1 MEKYH
6 FLKRITKSDLY
17 KMFRYKYPLSFQRGS
32 KRNQQH
38 EVVIFRETIDLLENY
53 DQLLLMLKNDQEP
66 TLDELPY
73 LTNEQRVQLNKGI
86 DSLRYSRNVLTEKD
100 HLDFFVFR
108 KISQYLGL
116 SHDLGQRNHDLIRNL
131 NKHLG
136 LGAMRLCVDSHL
148 LVASEFK
155 DYELD
160 VFFDFLEK
168 LKPKV
173 LTDSSVDEQFGL
185 DVYEAGYE
193 QTFKKALD
201 EHEQVY
207 VFCFD
212 VTIHRDQPKIDDD
225 YLKFYSDY
233 KDKIKAILQKVD
245 GLNTLIH
252 YLVKLEPS
260 QEFGINLHFVLILK
274 ETKYFAENTFI
285 LKFKKELASIFSI
298 LADEYTV
305 KNWNNVVRKHF
316 NKKAVGFIK
325 KSDVAAVNESWYW
338 IFSCFFAVE
347 QVFKFNLG
355 FNPHQIINGCL
366 ALQSSSLPTSNKNL
380 ESLSKDYCTLNDLS
394 EQDTRIFAHRK
405 HLAKPV
411 QQYLSYAD
419 LTYLIYPYL
428 SESDG
433 GHLTLGP
440 FLGRIE
446 VFCETLKVVKSELF
460 IIPNKAL
467 LGAFSPE
474 EYSKMHTR
482 LGRMW
487 LSIFKT
493 LLDEPNLFQNLSS
506 APFRS
511 QNVLSFLSFLQANWS
526 VLQEFQLQPLNDVIM
541 VQLNEKMSILKN
553 ELSHHDFIK
562 TKTSLDGNFKK
573 LTKYTRYLLAKD
585 VYALRIQIEFN
596 IPNKSLN
603 QTEQSSILTEFL
615 RVGQSAQP
623 LSWLRGYLL
632 RWDQYDCVQRQSRQT
647 YADLTLFFEYQPKLQ
662 DANLPEKLRR
672 YLAKFIARYN
682 EKNKLSN
689 SANEIHYSMRSC
701 NIFAP
706 KAELRHEVLKI
717 ETIDKDLRKSF
728 LKYYLPYFYFLDLFI
743 LWVDMENGKKIKR
756 YTKGQEPKAK
766 KISTTEDSQSS

>member
-6 FLKRITKSDLY
+6 FLKRITKNDLY
-17 KMFRYKYPLSFQRGS
+17 KVLRYKYSLSFQRVS

-38 EVVIFRETIDLLENY
+38 GVVIFSETIDLLENY

-66 TLDELPY
+66 TLDELPC

-86 DSLRYSRNVLTEKD
+86 NSLRYSRNVLTEKD

-116 SHDLGQRNHDLIRNL
+116 SHALDLPSRSIIRNL
-131 NKHLG
+131 NMHLG
-136 LGAMRLCVDSHL
+136 RSAMRLCIDSHP
-148 LVASEFK
+148 LVPSEVG

-173 LTDSSVDEQFGL
+173 LVDSSVDEQFGL
-185 DVYEAGYE
+185 GVYEESYE
-193 QTFKKALD
+193 QTFKKTLD
-201 EHEQVY
+201 EHEQIY

-212 VTIHRDQPKIDDD
+212 VTIHRDQLKGEDD
-225 YLKFYSDY
+225 YLKLYSDY
-233 KDKIKAILQKVD
+233 GSKIKAILQKVD

-252 YLVKLEPS
+252 YLVRLEPS
-260 QEFGINLHFVLILK
+260 QEFGLNLHFVLILK
-274 ETKYFAENTFI
+274 ETKYFPENTFI
-285 LKFKKELASIFSI
+285 LKFKKELAGIFSI

-305 KNWNNVVRKHF
+305 KNWNDVVRKHF
-316 NKKAVGFIK
+316 NKKAVGLIK
-325 KSDVAAVNESWYW
+325 KSDVATVNESWYW

-355 FNPHQIINGCL
+355 FNPHQIKDGCL
-366 ALQSSSLPTSNKNL
+366 ALQSSSLPTSKNL
-380 ESLSKDYCTLNDLS
+380 ESLSKGYCTLNDLS

-405 HLAKPV
+405 YLAKPV

-428 SESDG
+428 SNSDG

-440 FLGRIE
+440 LLGQIE
-446 VFCETLKVVKSELF
+446 VFCETLKAVKPELF

-467 LGAFSPE
+467 LGTFSPE
-474 EYSKMHTR
+474 EYSKMPTR

-493 LLDEPNLFQNLSS
+493 LHNESDLFQNLSS

-585 VYALRIQIEFN
+585 VYALRIQIELN
-596 IPNKSLN
+596 IQNKSLN

-647 YADLTLFFEYQPKLQ
+647 YADLTLFFEYQSKLQ
-662 DANLPEKLRR
+662 DFNLPEMLKQ
-672 YLAKFIARYN
+672 YLIKFITRYN
-682 EKNKLSN
+682 EKKKLRN
-689 SANEIHYSMRSC
+689 TANEIHYSMRSC

-706 KAELRHEVLKI
+706 KTELRYEVLKI

-743 LWVDMENGKKIKR
+743 LWVDMENSKKIKR
-756 YTKGQEPKAK
+756 YTKGQEPKPK
-766 KISTTEDSQSS
+766 KILTTEDSQSS

>member
-6 FLKRITKSDLY
+6 YLKRITKSDLY
-17 KMFRYKYPLSFQRGS
+17 KVLRYKYHLSFQRIA

-66 TLDELPY
+66 TLEELPY
-73 LTNEQRVQLNKGI
+73 LTIGQRVGLNKWI
-86 DSLRYSRNVLTEKD
+86 NCLRYPRDVLTERD
-100 HLDFFVFR
+100 HFDFFIFR
-108 KISQYLGL
+108 KISQYLGFNHEL
-116 SHDLGQRNHDLIRNL
+116 DQSNHGLIQNLNMRLGQS
-131 NKHLG
+131 
-136 LGAMRLCVDSHL
+136 AMRLCVDSHP

-160 VFFDFLEK
+160 VFFDFLER

-173 LTDSSVDEQFGL
+173 LADSSIDEQLGL
-185 DVYEAGYE
+185 DVYEEQYE
-193 QTFKKALD
+193 QTFKKTLD
-201 EHEQVY
+201 EYEQIY

-212 VTIHRDQPKIDDD
+212 VIIYRDQPKGEGD
-225 YLKFYSDY
+225 YLKLYSDY
-233 KDKIKAILQKVD
+233 EDKIKAILQKVD

-274 ETKYFAENTFI
+274 ETKYFPENTFI
-285 LKFKKELASIFSI
+285 LKFKKELAGIFSI
-298 LADEYTV
+298 LLDKYTV
-305 KNWNNVVRKHF
+305 RNWNDVVRKHF

-325 KSDVAAVNESWYW
+325 KSDVAAVNETWYW
-338 IFSCFFAVE
+338 IFSYFFAVE

-355 FNPHQIINGCL
+355 FSAHQIKYGCL
-366 ALQSSSLPTSNKNL
+366 AQQSSFLPLSKNL
-380 ESLSKDYCTLNDLS
+380 ESLSKGYFTLNDLS
-394 EQDTRIFAHRK
+394 EQDTKIFAHRK

-419 LTYLIYPYL
+419 LTYSEYPYL
-428 SESDG
+428 PVNEG
-433 GHLTLGP
+433 GHLTIGYL
-440 FLGRIE
+440 LGRIE
-446 VFCETLKVVKSELF
+446 VFCETLKAVKPELF
-460 IIPNKAL
+460 IIPNQVL
-467 LGAFSPE
+467 FGFFSPE

-487 LSIFKT
+487 LNICKT
-493 LLDEPNLFQNLSS
+493 LLDEPNLFQHLSS

-511 QNVLSFLSFLQANWS
+511 QNVVSFLNFLQENRDE
-526 VLQEFQLQPLNDVIM
+526 LQQLHSQQLNESAIF
-541 VQLNEKMSILKN
+541 QLNEKLSLLKN
-553 ELSHHDFIK
+553 ELVYPKKSTHGV
-562 TKTSLDGNFKK
+562 LDGRLKD
-573 LTKYTRYLLAKD
+573 LTKYVRYLLAKD
-585 VYALRIQIEFN
+585 VYVLRIRIEFT
-596 IPNKSLN
+596 IQNKSLS
-603 QTEQSSILTEFL
+603 QAEQSPILTELL

-623 LSWLRGYLL
+623 LCWLRGYLL

-662 DANLPEKLRR
+662 DVNLTEMLKQ
-672 YLAKFIARYN
+672 YFAKFIIRYS
-682 EKNKLSN
+682 EKKKLSN

-701 NIFAP
+701 NFFTP

-728 LKYYLPYFYFLDLFI
+728 MKYYLPYFCFLDFFI
-743 LWVDMENGKKIKR
+743 RWVEMGNAKKIKR
-756 YTKGQEPKAK
+756 YTRGQESKPKK
-766 KISTTEDSQSS
+766 NSTQKDSE

>member
-1 MEKYH
+1 MEKYNY
-6 FLKRITKSDLY
+6 LKRIIKNDLY
-17 KMFRYKYPLSFQRGS
+17 KVLRYKYPLSFQRVS

-53 DQLLLMLKNDQEP
+53 DQLLLVLKNDLEP

-73 LTNEQRVQLNKGI
+73 LTVGQRVGLNKWING
-86 DSLRYSRNVLTEKD
+86 LRYPRDVLTERD
-100 HLDFFVFR
+100 HFDFFIFR
-108 KISQYLGL
+108 KISQYLGF
-116 SHDLGQRNHDLIRNL
+116 NHELDQCNHGLIRNL
-131 NKHLG
+131 NMRLG
-136 LGAMRLCVDSHL
+136 QSAMRLCVDSHP

-160 VFFDFLEK
+160 IFFDFLER

-173 LTDSSVDEQFGL
+173 LADSSVDEQLGL
-185 DVYEAGYE
+185 DVCEEQYE
-193 QTFKKALD
+193 QTFKTPLD
-201 EHEQVY
+201 EHEQIY

-212 VTIHRDQPKIDDD
+212 VTIHRDQPKGEDD
-225 YLKFYSDY
+225 YLKLYSDFE
-233 KDKIKAILQKVD
+233 DKIKAILQKVD

-252 YLVKLEPS
+252 YLFKLEPS

-274 ETKYFAENTFI
+274 ETQHFPENTFI
-285 LKFKKELASIFSI
+285 LKFKKELAGIFST
-298 LADEYTV
+298 LSDKYTV
-305 KNWNNVVRKHF
+305 RNWNDVVRKHF

-338 IFSCFFAVE
+338 IFSYFFAVE

-355 FNPHQIINGCL
+355 FNPHRIKDGCL
-366 ALQSSSLPTSNKNL
+366 ALQSSSLPTSKNL
-380 ESLSKDYCTLNDLS
+380 ESLSKGYCILNDLS

-405 HLAKPV
+405 HLAKPA

-419 LTYLIYPYL
+419 LTYSEYSYL
-428 SESDG
+428 PVNEG
-433 GHLTLGP
+433 GHLTIGYL
-440 FLGRIE
+440 LGRIE
-446 VFCETLKVVKSELF
+446 VFCETLKAVKPELF
-460 IIPNKAL
+460 IIPNKVL
-467 LGAFSPE
+467 FGFFSPE

-493 LLDEPNLFQNLSS
+493 LVNEPDLFQYVLK
-506 APFRS
+506 AQFRS
-511 QNVLSFLSFLQANWS
+511 QNVLSFVSFLQANWRE
-526 VLQEFQLQPLNDVIM
+526 LQELHFQPLNDVIM

-562 TKTSLDGNFKK
+562 SKTSLDGNFKK

-585 VYALRIQIEFN
+585 VYALRIRIEFT
-596 IPNKSLN
+596 IQNKSLN

-672 YLAKFIARYN
+672 YLGKFIARYN

-756 YTKGQEPKAK
+756 YTKGQEPKSK
-766 KISTTEDSQSS
+766 KISTTEGSQSS

>member
-6 FLKRITKSDLY
+6 FLKRITKNDLY
-17 KMFRYKYPLSFQRGS
+17 KVLHYKYPLSFQRVS

-38 EVVIFRETIDLLENY
+38 EVVIFQETIDLLENY

-66 TLDELPY
+66 ILEELPH
-73 LTNEQRVQLNKGI
+73 LTVGQRVGLNKWI
-86 DSLRYSRNVLTEKD
+86 NRLRYPRDVLTERD
-100 HLDFFVFR
+100 HFDFFIFR
-108 KISQYLGL
+108 KISQYLGFNHEL
-116 SHDLGQRNHDLIRNL
+116 DQRNHGLIQNL
-131 NKHLG
+131 NLRLG
-136 LGAMRLCVDSHL
+136 QGAMRLCVDSHP

-160 VFFDFLEK
+160 VFFDFLER

-173 LTDSSVDEQFGL
+173 LTDSSIDEQLGL
-185 DVYEAGYE
+185 DVYEESYE
-193 QTFKKALD
+193 QTFKKTLD
-201 EHEQVY
+201 EHEQIY

-212 VTIHRDQPKIDDD
+212 VTIHRDQPKVDDD
-225 YLKFYSDY
+225 YLKLYSDY
-233 KDKIKAILQKVD
+233 DGKIKAILQKVD

-274 ETKYFAENTFI
+274 ETKNFPENTFI
-285 LKFKKELASIFSI
+285 LKFKKELAGIFST
-298 LADEYTV
+298 LSDKYTV

-325 KSDVAAVNESWYW
+325 KSDVVAVNESWYW
-338 IFSCFFAVE
+338 IFSYFFAVE

-355 FNPHQIINGCL
+355 FNLHQIKDGCL
-366 ALQSSSLPTSNKNL
+366 VLQSSLPTSNKNL
-380 ESLSKDYCTLNDLS
+380 ESLSKGYCTLNDLS

-419 LTYLIYPYL
+419 LTYSVYPYL
-428 SESDG
+428 SDSEG
-433 GHLTLGP
+433 GHLTLGSL
-440 FLGRIE
+440 LGRIE
-446 VFCETLKVVKSELF
+446 VFCETLKAVKPELF
-460 IIPNKAL
+460 IIPNKASS
-467 LGAFSPE
+467 GTFSPE
-474 EYSKMHTR
+474 EYSKMQTR

-487 LSIFKT
+487 LNIFKT
-493 LLDEPNLFQNLSS
+493 LFDEQDLFQHLLN

-511 QNVLSFLSFLQANWS
+511 PNVLSFLSFLQANWRE
-526 VLQEFQLQPLNDVIM
+526 LQEFQLQPLNDVIM

-562 TKTSLDGNFKK
+562 SKTNLDGNFKK
-573 LTKYTRYLLAKD
+573 LTKYVRYLLAKD
-585 VYALRIQIEFN
+585 VYVLRIRLEFTMQ
-596 IPNKSLN
+596 NKSLN

-632 RWDQYDCVQRQSRQT
+632 RWDQYDCPQRQSRQT
-647 YADLTLFFEYQPKLQ
+647 YADLTLFFEYQSKLQ
-662 DANLPEKLRR
+662 DVNLPEMLKQ
-672 YLAKFIARYN
+672 YLVKFITRYN
-682 EKNKLSN
+682 DKKKLSN
-689 SANEIHYSMRSC
+689 TADKVDCSMHSC
-701 NIFAP
+701 NVFFP
-706 KAELRHEVLKI
+706 KTELRQHILKI

-743 LWVDMENGKKIKR
+743 LWVDMGNGKKIKR
-756 YTKGQEPKAK
+756 YTKGQEPKTK
-766 KISTTEDSQSS
+766 KISTTEGSQSS

>member
-6 FLKRITKSDLY
+6 YLKRITKNELY
-17 KMFRYKYPLSFQRGS
+17 KVLRYKYPMTFQRVS

-38 EVVIFRETIDLLENY
+38 GVVIFRETINLLENY

-66 TLDELPY
+66 ILEELPY
-73 LTNEQRVQLNKGI
+73 LTNEQRVELNKWI
-86 DSLRYSRNVLTEKD
+86 NSLRYSRNVLTEKD

-116 SHDLGQRNHDLIRNL
+116 SHELDQCNHGLIRNL
-131 NKHLG
+131 NMHLG
-136 LGAMRLCVDSHL
+136 KGAMRLCIDSHL
-148 LVASEFK
+148 LVPSEVG

-173 LTDSSVDEQFGL
+173 LVDSSVDEQFGL
-185 DVYEAGYE
+185 GVYEESYE
-193 QTFKKALD
+193 QTFKKTLD

-212 VTIHRDQPKIDDD
+212 VTIYRAQPKGDDD
-225 YLKFYSDY
+225 YLRLYSDY
-233 KDKIKAILQKVD
+233 EDKIKAILQKVD

-252 YLVKLEPS
+252 YLVRLEPS

-274 ETKYFAENTFI
+274 ETKCFPENTFI
-285 LKFKKELASIFSI
+285 LKFKKELAGIFST
-298 LADEYTV
+298 LSDKYTV
-305 KNWNNVVRKHF
+305 RNWNDVVRKHF

-325 KSDVAAVNESWYW
+325 KSDVVAVNESWYW
-338 IFSCFFAVE
+338 IFSYFFAVE

-355 FNPHQIINGCL
+355 FSAHQIKDGCL
-366 ALQSSSLPTSNKNL
+366 ALQSSSLPTSKNL

-419 LTYLIYPYL
+419 LTYSVYSYL
-428 SESDG
+428 SDHKG
-433 GHLTLGP
+433 RHLELDLLLGQ
-440 FLGRIE
+440 IE
-446 VFCETLKVVKSELF
+446 VFCESLKAVKPELF
-460 IIPNKAL
+460 IIPNKA
-467 LGAFSPE
+467 AFAFFSPE

-487 LSIFKT
+487 LNICKT
-493 LLDEPNLFQNLSS
+493 LLDEPNLFQYLSS
-506 APFRS
+506 TPFRS
-511 QNVLSFLSFLQANWS
+511 QNVLSFYLFLQANWRE
-526 VLQEFQLQPLNDVIM
+526 LQELQSQQLNDSIM
-541 VQLNEKMSILKN
+541 IQLNEKMSLLKD

-562 TKTSLDGNFKK
+562 SKTSLDSNFKK

-585 VYALRIQIEFN
+585 VYVLRIRLEFTMQ
-596 IPNKSLN
+596 NKSLN

-632 RWDQYDCVQRQSRQT
+632 RWDQYDCPQRQSRQT
-647 YADLTLFFEYQPKLQ
+647 YADLTLFFEYQSKLQ
-662 DANLPEKLRR
+662 DVNLPEMLKQ
-672 YLAKFIARYN
+672 YLVKFITRYN
-682 EKNKLSN
+682 DKKKLSN
-689 SANEIHYSMRSC
+689 TADKVDCSMHSC
-701 NIFAP
+701 NVFFP
-706 KAELRHEVLKI
+706 KTELRQHVLKI
-717 ETIDKDLRKSF
+717 ETIDKNLRKSF
-728 LKYYLPYFYFLDLFI
+728 LKYYLPYFYFLDFFI

-766 KISTTEDSQSS
+766 KISTTKDSQSS

>member
-17 KMFRYKYPLSFQRGS
+17 KVLRYKHPLSFQRVS

-66 TLDELPY
+66 ILEELPC
-73 LTNEQRVQLNKGI
+73 LTNEQRVGLNKGI
-86 DSLRYSRNVLTEKD
+86 NSLRYSRSVLTEKD

-116 SHDLGQRNHDLIRNL
+116 SHALDLSSRSIIRNL
-131 NKHLG
+131 NMHLG
-136 LGAMRLCVDSHL
+136 QGAMKLCIDSYSS
-148 LVASEFK
+148 VASEFK

-160 VFFDFLEK
+160 VFFDFLER

-173 LTDSSVDEQFGL
+173 LADSSIDEQLGL
-185 DVYEAGYE
+185 DVYEEQYE
-193 QTFKKALD
+193 QIFKQTLD
-201 EHEQVY
+201 EHEQIY

-212 VTIHRDQPKIDDD
+212 VTTHRDQPKGEDD
-225 YLKFYSDY
+225 YLKLYSDFE
-233 KDKIKAILQKVD
+233 DKIKAILQKVD

-274 ETKYFAENTFI
+274 ETKNFPENTFI
-285 LKFKKELASIFSI
+285 LKFKKELAGIFST
-298 LADEYTV
+298 LSDKYTV
-305 KNWNNVVRKHF
+305 RNWNDVVRKHF
-316 NKKAVGFIK
+316 NKKVGLIK
-325 KSDVAAVNESWYW
+325 KSDPTAVNESWYW

-347 QVFKFNLG
+347 QVLKFNLG
-355 FNPHQIINGCL
+355 FNTHQIKDGCL

-419 LTYLIYPYL
+419 LTYSVYLYL
-428 SESDG
+428 SDSEG

-440 FLGRIE
+440 LLGRIE
-446 VFCETLKVVKSELF
+446 VFCETLKAVKPELF
-460 IIPNKAL
+460 IIPNKA
-467 LGAFSPE
+467 AFAFFSPE

-487 LSIFKT
+487 LNICKA
-493 LLDEPNLFQNLSS
+493 LLDEPNLFQYLSS
-506 APFRS
+506 TPFRS
-511 QNVLSFLSFLQANWS
+511 QNVLSFYLFLQANWRE
-526 VLQEFQLQPLNDVIM
+526 LQELQSQQLNDSNMI
-541 VQLNEKMSILKN
+541 QLNEKMSLLKD

-562 TKTSLDGNFKK
+562 SKTSLDSNFKK

-585 VYALRIQIEFN
+585 VYVLRIRLEFTMQ
-596 IPNKSLN
+596 NKSLN

-632 RWDQYDCVQRQSRQT
+632 RWDQYDCPQRQSRQT
-647 YADLTLFFEYQPKLQ
+647 YADLTLFFEYQSKLQ
-662 DANLPEKLRR
+662 DVNLPEMLKQ
-672 YLAKFIARYN
+672 YLVKFITRYN
-682 EKNKLSN
+682 DKKKLSN
-689 SANEIHYSMRSC
+689 TADKVDCSMHSC
-701 NIFAP
+701 NVFFP
-706 KAELRHEVLKI
+706 KTELRQHILKI

-728 LKYYLPYFYFLDLFI
+728 LKYYLPYFYFLDFFI

-766 KISTTEDSQSS
+766 KNSTQKDSE